1 MESIIKK
8 MPNPL
13 GRPPKFTP
21 KKLWNKFLE
30 YTEWVDSNPVEVFN
44 RKSATKNHE
53 KAESKSAMQDKIA
66 QPYTIV
72 GFITF
77 AGISNWY
84 EFKAS
89 ERSKTKDFLIII
101 RAIEN
106 AIQQQQVSGAM
117 VGIYNSNLTARLN
130 GLADVTKS
138 EVSSK
143 VTVNQMSDEE
153 IEAEIKR
160 ISESMSK

>member
-1 MESIIKK
+1 MESSHRE
-8 MPNPL
+8 P
-13 GRPPKFTP
+13 
-21 KKLWNKFLE
+21 
-30 YTEWVDSNPVEVFN
+30 
-44 RKSATKNHE
+44 
-53 KAESKSAMQDKIA
+53 
-66 QPYTIV
+66 
-72 GFITF
+72 
-77 AGISNWY
+77 
-84 EFKAS
+84 
-89 ERSKTKDFLIII
+89 KDFLIII